1 MQGGMNGVTHSFNDV
16 VDELLGLVDL
26 LLGVGHN
33 QAMKILFLVAGVS
46 GVRATFTLLDGAL
59 ATDRNLCA
67 GLSFHFLER
76 VSTGA
81 NK

>member
-1 MQGGMNGVTHSFNDV
+1 VTYSLNDV

-26 LLGVGHN
+26 LLGVGHD
-33 QAMKILFLVAGVS
+33 QAVEILLLVAGVS
-46 GVRATFTLLDGAL
+46 GVRASLALLDGTL

-67 GLSFHFLER
+67 GLSFHLLER

-81 NK
+81 NEETNC

>member
-1 MQGGMNGVTHSFNDV
+1 

-26 LLGVGHN
+26 LLGIGHD
-33 QAMKILFLVAGVS
+33 QAVKILLLVAGVS
-46 GVRATFTLLDGAL
+46 GVRASFTLLDGAL
-59 ATDRNLCA
+59 ATDRNLGA
-67 GLSFHFLER
+67 GLGFHLLER